1 MNKTEVL
8 KLIENIDDEG
18 SVDEVLS
25 QSDFAKSLKS
35 GSLTLDAFKGK
46 ITEPEFKSF
55 IDSLK
60 DTHFNTA
67 METWKTNN
75 LQKLI
80 DAELIK
86 KNPSLTPEQLQI
98 QELTKQFE
106 TEKSQR
112 QLSEQ
117 KSKLKDELRDQNIDP
132 RIVDLLINSDE
143 TVTKANIQLYL
154 DANKNYVQKEV
165 ENRLKAGQYTPP
177 GSDAEKAS
185 QLEKQINGAF
195 GLK

>member
-8 KLIENIDDEG
+8 KLIESIDDEG

-25 QSDFAKSLKS
+25 QSDFAKSLVSS
-35 GSLTLDAFKGK
+35 GLTLDAFKTK
-46 ITEPEFKSF
+46 INDPDFKSF
-55 IDSLK
+55 LDSQK

-67 METWKTNN
+67 LDTWKSNN
-75 LQKLI
+75 LDKIIQS
-80 DAELIK
+80 ELIK
-86 KNPSLTPEQLQI
+86 KNPTLTPEQLKL
-98 QELTKQFE
+98 QELETKLNDSE
-106 TEKSQR
+106 NKR

-117 KSKLKDELRDQNIDP
+117 KSKLKDEMREQNVDP
-132 RIVDLLINSDE
+132 RIIDLLINSDE

-185 QLEKQINGAF
+185 QLEKQINSAF

>member
-1 MNKTEVL
+1 MNKTELL
-8 KLIENIDDEG
+8 KLIENIEDEG

-46 ITEPEFKSF
+46 LTDPEFKSY

-67 METWKTNN
+67 METWKSNN

-106 TEKSQR
+106 AEKSQR

-117 KSKLKDELRDQNIDP
+117 KSKLKDEMREQNVDP
-132 RIVDLLINSDE
+132 RIIDLLINKDE
-143 TVTKANIQLYL
+143 DVTKANIQLYIES
-154 DANKNYVQKEV
+154 NKNYIQKEV
-165 ENRLKAGQYTPP
+165 ENRLKDGQYTPP
-177 GSDAEKAS
+177 GSEADKAKQAEADVMK
-185 QLEKQINGAF
+185 IF
-195 GLK
+195 GL